1 MNYELLEG
9 RLVRLVG
16 LGFSC
21 KDPSTGPLISV
32 PGHGDPP
39 STFTGI
45 ESDTFWFGL
54 GGLGR

>member
-9 RLVRLVG
+9 RLVG

-21 KDPSTGPLISV
+21 KDPSTDPLISV